1 MFMFRSRSSPIRPR
15 APGDMRTS
23 TRPPAGGDQ
32 PSLAVG
38 GKRGRRPAKRVASF
52 SARIFR
58 MEKRKQSEICGAL
71 TTLTHSNASSHRI
84 IPPSD
89 GMNDAAHMQRPPRSH
104 FPPSA
109 TDSPISVGLR
119 RSTGPGGACAPL
131 PHLQRST
138 HTQPPSSAEQ
148 GARFGL
154 TRAADG

>member
-1 MFMFRSRSSPIRPR
+1 MFMFRSRTSPIRPR

-38 GKRGRRPAKRVASF
+38 GKRGRRQAKRVASF
-52 SARIFR
+52 SARIFNNG
-58 MEKRKQSEICGAL
+58 EKQSEICGAL

-131 PHLQRST
+131 PHLQHT
-138 HTQPPSSAEQ
+138 HTAAIVSR
-148 GARFGL
+148 ARGKVQ
-154 TRAADG
+154 ADVGG